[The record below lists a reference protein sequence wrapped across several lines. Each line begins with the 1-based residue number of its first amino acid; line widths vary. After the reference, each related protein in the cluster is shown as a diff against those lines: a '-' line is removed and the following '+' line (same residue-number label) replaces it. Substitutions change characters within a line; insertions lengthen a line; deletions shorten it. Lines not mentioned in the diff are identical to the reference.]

1 MTQQQGSSRR
11 LAALETC
18 KTLLCPG
25 KKWHLSPYIEY
36 VLREACVP
44 ELASL
49 VPVYQSS
56 LLALL
61 RDGHLAGDLCLLD
74 LGSANGVG
82 ALAAL
87 DVLLAWQTAC
97 NLYDIPSG
105 IGRINLELS
114 EREGRRSERL
124 WRSFCEALRNR
135 DEEVSALPF
144 VSAAAESAAGR
155 ERPLGQAPTLV
166 LAPLPWERAPRVET
180 LLDAMPDG
188 GILVA
193 TDWQAAESDRSLF
206 AWRRELI
213 QNREDVVALG
223 PCGEEYG
230 VELPEACTT
239 CFHGRREVVHL
250 STGDKV
256 VAAWTY
262 AIVARQDIPQ
272 PDSPATAISRAD
284 LAQAVTGDV
293 CLRYVG
299 SLREKVIVADHP
311 DAASDNP
318 NDEEWREYLKLC
330 PGHTGAQRLAIERRA
345 GMQTPR
351 LRYGQWLNATD
362 LQPRQPYAS
371 HPEIYVLRPR
381 NEAAFQDVSS
391 PPIQTTFVEDYT
403 PGVRSAVDEVA
414 YRLFGFPEM
423 YRFQHAVLERVL
435 CGGDIFAIAAT
446 GGGKSEC
453 YILPAMVLPGIT
465 VVVSPLNSLIRDQ
478 YDDRMRARY
487 GLDRLCTYINGEVP
501 FYERQGRLRRMVLGH
516 YKLIYVTP
524 EQLERGY
531 VLDALRQADATVGFR
546 YLAMDEAHCI
556 SQWGHDF
563 RPSYLNIVQRLRDY
577 GLSPTRIAL
586 TATASPLVR
595 EDVCQELHLDPK
607 SLNKEG
613 DVFIDS
619 SNRPEL
625 NLVVRRTRSTEEK
638 ARIIVDALGR
648 LGRDDSAIVF
658 MPHTGGPPESPR
670 DMGAPA
676 SDPTPA
682 NAGMVST
689 GVTPFARFLER
700 KLGQEVA
707 MYHGALED
715 ESDPSEDPGDSDGSG
730 SNEKVITRQ
739 NEQIQ
744 FMRDEKRIM
753 VATKG
758 FGMGIDKQNIRLVIH
773 RSPPANLEA
782 YIQEAGRSGRDGKLS
797 TVMLLFS
804 EDRPRIVDVLP
815 DVYVGRTSLPSDT
828 EIQEY
833 FIENR
838 YVRQEDVAA
847 MLAFLRSRYPRR
859 VGNGLYFTCDQVMTF
874 FQTECATQ
882 WHRHGLSEPYAWP
895 SFQARRA
902 SERYESEDHRKI
914 LDRGYIYGRRKKH
927 IARILAVLFN
937 NRPAIDGQLLPVA
950 RSAHETGTLLR
961 SMRLYKPDK
970 IVESSVYF
978 GQRLRR
984 AKVSASEFR
993 RLLAQDS
1000 DTRVTDITPLAKR
1013 LGLTLRETASMLKDI
1028 RYCEGRTKQNGHWLG
1043 TLLDF
1048 WWIEAPRWV
1057 DSLKAGNPYT
1067 DLRLWRGYAGA
1078 YRRSRPRDND
1088 RSLDAYF
1095 PWNVVNRPTGWE
1107 VIPGKGLGFSDSKK
1121 YLDAFMTLHDE
1132 RRRND
1137 VSNFEYLLNRYIGE
1151 NGSEHECLRALM
1163 LGYLKTNEVV
1173 VGGRCYGCSA
1183 CVPDLR
1189 FDRHS
1194 LEERKRAV
1202 VRLDPTTVELV
1213 EQLEDANRSTPSLEA
1228 LDRIIEAIEAEESRG
1243 RSGKAY
1249 LDSWLARLIQD
1260 DPGHVGALWLR
1271 LYALKR
1277 GFVKLSDADM
1287 VSAFERLIRVTG
1299 QREAQLRLQHLLKNF
1314 SSDFQRE
1321 SLQLPLAEQAANLAR
1336 KLRRWETEAR
1346 HWRRAV
1352 ELSLTLG
1359 EITSLRSALRRLLDL
1374 YRRRDRLANEKQA
1387 AEIGLHLARLPE
1399 ATSADV
1405 TAGYTAVAKV
1415 WNWSRFRKEL
1425 SSKSSRSGRA
1435 LCCYV
1440 TGASTRRHKRVITW
1454 LEENRSIWTC
1464 WPRDIL
1470 EAIESR
1476 MGKSWDKSPRILVA
1490 MSELAEK
1497 DKDYARAACYTLRA
1511 WHAGTQL
1518 SSHQLGDLAA
1528 HLPDLDPESY
1538 DAMLAGTRGTELLD
1552 RLWQLDQDKLAK
1564 LGWSQ
1569 RFPSSVLRAVS
1580 DDTISKILE
1589 ALPELRTPL
1598 DRDSKAAI
1606 MERLVQLPDHRLK
1619 PSLTSLLAQRPQ
1631 LSLDFLEACVRLERA
1646 APARVGTVLPVVLQR
1661 SDREQRTVELLMQ
1674 LSAEQ
1679 SLLVGEGCAAACLDN
1694 WRALQAD
1701 SRTCSLLQERR
1712 IEGDTLVNI
1721 AKKWFGY
1728 RDKPHRLDMLVVIL
1742 QDVKERSSPRWLTPV
1757 SLELQALCAAGR
1769 FSEARKV
1776 IKEHADLTVRG
1787 VDASDYLESARRRTS
1802 ARKSAYE
1809 PEFRRLWDL
1818 ISTSCDNRPSST
1830 VYRP

>member
-36 VLREACVP
+36 ALREACVP

-49 VPVYQSS
+49 VPVYQSG
-56 LLALL
+56 LLDLL

-74 LGSANGVG
+74 LGSANGVA

-87 DVLLAWQTAC
+87 DALLAWQTAC
-97 NLYDIPSG
+97 TLYDIPSG
-105 IGRINLELS
+105 IGRIDLELS
-114 EREGRRSERL
+114 DGGGPRSQRL
-124 WRSFCEALRNR
+124 WSSFCEALRSR

-144 VSAAAESAAGR
+144 VSAIADSAAGR
-155 ERPLGQAPTLV
+155 QRPLGQAPTLV
-166 LAPLPWERAPRVET
+166 LAPLPWERATEVET

-188 GILVA
+188 GIVVA
-193 TDWQAAESDRSLF
+193 TDWQAAESDMSLF
-206 AWRRELI
+206 AWRREMI
-213 QNREDVVALG
+213 QSRRDIVSLG
-223 PCGEEYG
+223 PCGQEYG
-230 VELPEACTT
+230 LDLPEACTT
-239 CFHGRREVVHL
+239 CFHGRREVVHF
-250 STGDKV
+250 STGDKA

-262 AIVARQDIPQ
+262 AIVARHDAVQ
-272 PDSPATAISRAD
+272 PDTSAAAVSRAD
-284 LAQAVTGDV
+284 LAQTVTGDV
-293 CLRYVG
+293 RLRYVG
-299 SLREKVIVADHP
+299 SLREKVVVGDHP

-318 NDEEWREYLKLC
+318 NDEEWREYLKIC

-351 LRYGQWLNATD
+351 FRYGQWLNVTD
-362 LQPRQPYAS
+362 LQPRQPYPH

-381 NEAAFQDVSS
+381 NEAAFQHASF
-391 PPIQTTFVEDYT
+391 PPIHTTFVEDYT
-403 PGVRSAVDEVA
+403 PSVRSAVDEVA

-423 YRFQHAVLERVL
+423 YQFQHAVLERVL
-435 CGGDIFAIAAT
+435 CGRDIFAIAAT

-478 YDDRMRARY
+478 YEDRMRARY
-487 GLDRLCTYINGEVP
+487 GLDQLCTYINGEVP

-577 GLSPTRIAL
+577 GLSPTRVAL

-595 EDVCQELHLDPK
+595 DDVCQELHLDPK
-607 SLNKEG
+607 PLNNGG

-625 NLVVRRTRSTEEK
+625 NLVVRQTRNTEEK
-638 ARIIVDALGR
+638 ARIIVDALRR
-648 LGRDDSAIVF
+648 LGKDDSAIVF

-670 DMGAPA
+670 DLGAPA
-676 SDPTPA
+676 SDPAPA
-682 NAGMVST
+682 NAGMVSS

-700 KLGQEVA
+700 ALGQKVA

-715 ESDPSEDPGDSDGSG
+715 EPGSAGEAADPDGNG
-730 SNEKVITRQ
+730 SNAHTITRQ
-739 NEQIQ
+739 REQSQ

-804 EDRPRIVDVLP
+804 EERPRIVDVLP

-838 YVRQEDVAA
+838 YVRREDVTA
-847 MLAFLRSRYPRR
+847 MLAFLRSQYPRR
-859 VGNGLYFTCDQVMTF
+859 VGDGLYFTCDQVMAF
-874 FQTECATQ
+874 FQSECSAE

-895 SFQARRA
+895 SFPPRRTGG
-902 SERYESEDHRKI
+902 RYESGDHKRI
-914 LDRGYIYGRRKKH
+914 LDRGHIYSRRKRH

-937 NRPAIDGQLLPVA
+937 NRPTVDGQLLPVV

-970 IVESSVYF
+970 IVESSAYF

-984 AKVSASEFR
+984 GGVSASELR
-993 RLLAQDS
+993 RLLAPDR
-1000 DTRVTDITPLAKR
+1000 DTHLTDITPFAKR
-1013 LGLTLRETASMLKDI
+1013 LRLTLRETASMLKDI
-1028 RYCEGRTKQNGHWLG
+1028 RYCEGRTKMNGHWLG

-1078 YRRSRPRDND
+1078 YTRSRPRNND
-1088 RSLDAYF
+1088 SSVDAYF

-1107 VIPGKGLGFSDSKK
+1107 VIPGRGLDFSDSKK
-1121 YLDAFMTLHDE
+1121 YLDAFMTLHNE

-1137 VSNFEYLLNRYIGE
+1137 VSNFEYLLSRYIGE
-1151 NGSEHECLRALM
+1151 DGSEHECLRALM

-1189 FDRHS
+1189 FDRYS

-1213 EQLEDANRSTPSLEA
+1213 EQLEDANRSTPSLDT
-1228 LDRIIEAIEAEESRG
+1228 LVRILKAIEAEESRG

-1260 DPGHVGALWLR
+1260 DPEHVGALWLR
-1271 LYALKR
+1271 LHAL
-1277 GFVKLSDADM
+1277 GQGTIDLSALDLL
-1287 VSAFERLIRVTG
+1287 SAFERLVRLTVE
-1299 QREAQLRLQHLLKNF
+1299 RSALSRLQELLE
-1314 SSDFQRE
+1314 SYCSE
-1321 SLQLPLAEQAANLAR
+1321 SAHPSLQLGLTVQAALVAG
-1336 KLRRWETEAR
+1336 KLREWDVEAE
-1346 HWRRAV
+1346 HWQRVVDLSASV
-1352 ELSLTLG
+1352 EERNALHA
-1359 EITSLRSALRRLLDL
+1359 ALRHLLEL
-1374 YRRRDRLANEKQA
+1374 YDRSDRLADATGA
-1387 AEIGLHLARLPE
+1387 AEIGVRLARLPE
-1399 ATSADV
+1399 ATPEDV
-1405 TAGYTAVAKV
+1405 TAGYNAAVVSWTWA
-1415 WNWSRFRKEL
+1415 RLREEL
-1425 SSKSSRSGRA
+1425 SANTPRSARA
-1435 LCCYV
+1435 LLCYV
-1440 TGASTRRHKRVITW
+1440 TDASTRRHTRVTSW
-1454 LEENRSIWTC
+1454 LEENRSLWTR
-1464 WPRDIL
+1464 WPREVL
-1470 EAIESR
+1470 EAIQTQ
-1476 MGKSWDKSPRILVA
+1476 MGDIWDTSPRLLIA
-1490 MSELAEK
+1490 MSELAQ
-1497 DKDYARAACYTLRA
+1497 DDQDYSLAARYTLRA
-1511 WHAGTQL
+1511 WHAGAEL
-1518 SSHQLGDLAA
+1518 SSRQLEDLAA
-1528 HLPDLDPESY
+1528 NLARLDPEWRQESLTGMR
-1538 DAMLAGTRGTELLD
+1538 ATELMD
-1552 RLWQLDQDKLAK
+1552 RLWQLDAEQSAKLA
-1564 LGWSQ
+1564 WSQ
-1569 RFPSSVLRAVS
+1569 HFSPSVIRAVS
-1580 DDTISKILE
+1580 DDLIGRISAALLE
-1589 ALPELRTPL
+1589 
-1598 DRDSKAAI
+1598 SKTSLGGGMRRAVI
-1606 MERLVQLPDHRLK
+1606 ERFARLPDHKLK
-1619 PSLTSLLAQRPQ
+1619 PLLASLVAKRPE
-1631 LSLDFLEACVRLERA
+1631 LSLDFLRASVGLKRVTADRIEAA
-1646 APARVGTVLPVVLQR
+1646 LPTALR
-1661 SDREQRTVELLMQ
+1661 GSDRERITGELLTQ
-1674 LSAEQ
+1674 LSAEERH
-1679 SLLVGEGCAAACLDN
+1679 LEGESCGAACLDN
-1694 WRALQAD
+1694 WRALQSD
-1701 SRTCSLLQERR
+1701 SSTWPLLHERR
-1712 IEGDTLVNI
+1712 IESDILVDI
-1721 AKKWFGY
+1721 AKKWLRY
-1728 RDKPHRLDMLVVIL
+1728 RDKPHRMDMLVVIL
-1742 QDVKERSSPRWLTPV
+1742 QDVKERSSPRWLTPA

-1776 IKEHADLTVRG
+1776 IEEHTDLRIRG
-1787 VDASDYLESARRRTS
+1787 VEASEYLESARRRTS
-1802 ARKSAYE
+1802 ARESAHE

-1818 ISTSCDNRPSST
+1818 ISTSCDNHTP
-1830 VYRP
+1830 